1 MEVKSSASNVIR
13 DLPRTGISDK
23 LDHALAGA
31 VIFAVTAFAAHRIG
45 FPYPATVGLATTC
58 FFAAFIEVG
67 QKITHSGVASWS
79 DFFYT
84 VAPAALFSGLIYF
97 LR

>member
-31 VIFAVTAFAAHRIG
+31 VIFAVTAFAAHKI
-45 FPYPATVGLATTC
+45 ALQSKTT
-58 FFAAFIEVG
+58 
-67 QKITHSGVASWS
+67 THAIRFNCHPSLGS
-79 DFFYT
+79 D
-84 VAPAALFSGLIYF
+84 
-97 LR
+97 

>member
-1 MEVKSSASNVIR
+1 MEARSQIGNVIR

-23 LDHALAGA
+23 LYHALAGA
-31 VIFAVTAFAAHRIG
+31 VIFAVTAFAAHKIG
-45 FPYPATVGLATTC
+45 FLYPATVGLATTC
-58 FFAAFIEVG
+58 FFAAFIEIG

-79 DFFYT
+79 DFLYT
-84 VAPAALFSGLIYF
+84 VAPAALFSGLIFF